1 VAGSTKAK
9 TAPVSNDAA
18 GIARLV
24 ARLGGLMLARVVLEA
39 TGGDAFQAAC
49 ALQATGLAVVDP
61 RRARDIA
68 RAMGPLARTG
78 AREARMLAAFA
89 RVLHQ
94 HPRRE
99 RCVKPLTAA
108 SC

>member
-1 VAGSTKAK
+1 MGA
-9 TAPVSNDAA
+9 
-18 GIARLV
+18 
-24 ARLGGLMLARVVLEA
+24 LAR
-39 TGGDAFQAAC
+39 
-49 ALQATGLAVVDP
+49 
-61 RRARDIA
+61 IA
-68 RAMGPLARTG
+68 